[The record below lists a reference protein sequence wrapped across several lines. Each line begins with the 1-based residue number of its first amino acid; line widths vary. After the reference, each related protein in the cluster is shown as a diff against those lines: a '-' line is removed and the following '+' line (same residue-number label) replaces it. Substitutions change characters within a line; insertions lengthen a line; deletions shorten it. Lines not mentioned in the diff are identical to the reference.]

1 MAGNNV
7 IHMTAKNNLA
17 LGSKLKKVKYGDQ
30 KYFNLK
36 KPSTDGAKKEAAT
49 LKVLTKSPT
58 GTAEKTLMLLRKELA
73 NFIQQRLKLRLVS
86 KLS

>member
-1 MAGNNV
+1 
-7 IHMTAKNNLA
+7 MTGRNNLA
-17 LGSKLKKVKYGDQ
+17 FASKVKEVKYGDQ

-49 LKVLTKSPT
+49 LKVLIKSPNS
-58 GTAEKTLMLLRKELA
+58 AVEKTVMLLRKELA
-73 NFIQQRLKLRLVS
+73 NFTQQCLKLGLVS